1 MEITCCNKINTHL
14 KWFALKGNCIN
25 CSIVQFLVLQRIAG
39 PFPAASH
46 NLKHLTYFMKS
57 VRVCGCSWREAPA
70 VITGGLTDFI
80 YSLGSFYN
88 CPCCSPFAAL
98 KANAKFNVSIQEFDH
113 NWSTFG
119 KLLHSAAVRLL
130 QKWFTARVFNF
141 LSLSRGLKRT
151 FVKPFTENLL
161 ISHLR
166 RSSHLLRLIMG
177 YNEVSPLWINQ
188 YKKNDSDYVL
198 ISDITFW
205 KELALWPP
213 QRYFF
218 MLIMSQVGYWF
229 QMAPGWKKAL

>member
-98 KANAKFNVSIQEFDH
+98 KANAKFNVCIQEFDH

-119 KLLHSAAVRLL
+119 KLPHGAAVRLL
-130 QKWFTARVFNF
+130 QNSQGFLPSVSLARVEKDFCQAFYWKSTNF
-141 LSLSRGLKRT
+141 
-151 FVKPFTENLL
+151 
-161 ISHLR
+161 
-166 RSSHLLRLIMG
+166 SSPEKLPPS
-177 YNEVSPLWINQ
+177 SPHNG
-188 YKKNDSDYVL
+188 
-198 ISDITFW
+198 T
-205 KELALWPP
+205 
-213 QRYFF
+213 
-218 MLIMSQVGYWF
+218 
-229 QMAPGWKKAL
+229 

>member
-98 KANAKFNVSIQEFDH
+98 KANAKFNVCIQEFDH
-113 NWSTFG
+113 NYIWEAAAQRCRQVAAKLVYSQSFQLPVSLTRVEKDFCQAFYWKSTNVSSPE
-119 KLLHSAAVRLL
+119 KLQPSTPHD
-130 QKWFTARVFNF
+130 
-141 LSLSRGLKRT
+141 G
-151 FVKPFTENLL
+151 
-161 ISHLR
+161 I
-166 RSSHLLRLIMG
+166 
-177 YNEVSPLWINQ
+177 
-188 YKKNDSDYVL
+188 
-198 ISDITFW
+198 
-205 KELALWPP
+205 
-213 QRYFF
+213 
-218 MLIMSQVGYWF
+218 
-229 QMAPGWKKAL
+229 